1 MTFSKFTNMSKDFFV
16 DENGLLNCYVLMEV
30 SSDSEFSDS
39 KSMQWVPSYVR
50 MDDVSYISHDVSE
63 NGYSEKRAMLYLIT
77 NNYIIIKGNAK
88 EISIAYGKYV
98 KDLGKFK
105 FN

>member
-1 MTFSKFTNMSKDFFV
+1 M
-16 DENGLLNCYVLMEV
+16 DETKEEEIKKLKLVRNGIGVQLFNLT
-30 SSDSEFSDS
+30 
-39 KSMQWVPSYVR
+39 
-50 MDDVSYISHDVSE
+50 E